1 MEGLY
6 SAETLFQFDDLDFN
20 ASNTMDN
27 RKIAAGGEEGPD
39 NKLQEEV
46 DKDPDLLFT
55 PPTTTIALENKHHN
69 KTPNNTPNDTPNT
82 PSATPITELD
92 PVTRGKILEQVEF
105 YFSDANVT
113 KDKELAKQIRRNE
126 MGYVSIKWITSFRK
140 IQALTQDWKAVSK
153 VLQESTQLKV
163 STDKKMVRRKH
174 PIPKKSDLFADK
186 TVMAS
191 NLPLSERSVDCVK
204 DYFKGYGRVTLVR
217 FLSPGKPYPDD
228 ITSLHLPAWRGSPS
242 VDMVAVEFETVEAA
256 ELAVLKL
263 SDSNNWRSS
272 SQVQLLRTRQQ
283 KHQAAEKM
291 MHGPKVR
298 KSSEHCGMAYSLNH
312 SSSGSRDSNGY
323 GMAKSLP
330 KQMFGMSISGTSPTS
345 GSSPHNVRRVEKS
358 PHHSYSS
365 RSSVP
370 RSGNAGSYGDS
381 YSCSPSANSYLGQR
395 LALEKSTTN
404 GPAMVSMVLTREP
417 RGPDGTRGFGHRN
430 N

>member
-1 MEGLY
+1 MEGFY

-27 RKIAAGGEEGPD
+27 RKIAAGADTEEGPEKSAVED
-39 NKLQEEV
+39 LVIKE
-46 DKDPDLLFT
+46 PDLFT
-55 PPTTTIALENKHHN
+55 PPTTTIALDNKHSI
-69 KTPNNTPNDTPNT
+69 NNNNNNLNNTPNT
-82 PSATPITELD
+82 PSSTPITELGH
-92 PVTRGKILEQVEF
+92 VIKAKILEQVEF

-174 PIPKKSDLFADK
+174 PIPKKSDQFADK

-204 DYFKGYGRVTLVR
+204 DYFKGFGRVTLVR

-228 ITSLHLPAWRGSPS
+228 ITSLHLPACRGSPA

-291 MHGPKVR
+291 HGPKVR
-298 KSSEHCGMAYSLNH
+298 KSSEHCSMAYSLNH
-312 SSSGSRDSNGY
+312 SVGVARDNNGY
-323 GMAKSLP
+323 SMAKSLP
-330 KQMFGMSISGTSPTS
+330 KQMFGMSLSGTSPT
-345 GSSPHNVRRVEKS
+345 GCSPHNNKRVEKS
-358 PHHSYSS
+358 PHSYSS

-370 RSGNAGSYGDS
+370 RSGAPGSYGDS

-395 LALEKSTTN
+395 LAHEKSHAS
-404 GPAMVSMVLTREP
+404 GPAVVSMVLTREP